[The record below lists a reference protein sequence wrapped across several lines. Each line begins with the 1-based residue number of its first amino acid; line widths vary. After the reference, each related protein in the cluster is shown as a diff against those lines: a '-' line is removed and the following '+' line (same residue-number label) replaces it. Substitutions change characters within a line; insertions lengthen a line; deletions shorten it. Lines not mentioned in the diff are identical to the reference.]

1 MQMSVTSLAQEAI
14 AGGSEVLTRLQGAFQ
29 LATKNNSKTI
39 FYSRSRVKDPG
50 SIIEKLFDRQAAFG
64 AQYTIKSITDVVGY
78 RLVVLYDDQLEAA
91 FTFAIQVL
99 RNCHHPHD
107 TLIADPELWAD
118 IQEIKLFPRAPSD
131 PADPYVQLYNQL
143 KADPNRIG
151 KSDIDQTDKIRRA
164 TAEEMTKKKSAYS
177 SMHIIVY
184 MNSYS
189 QGFLKRIPLELQI
202 RTAVEDIWSEISH
215 ENEYKVRRRNAWSPK
230 LKELYDENNQSV
242 GALKQQFNVTVPQH
256 LTRIRKTTQA
266 IGGELND
273 LRSSPSAGY
282 GSDILNLAFHIG
294 KELFGKQERDLFDE
308 YDRSVGN
315 IRDQYLQHGH
325 KDAALAHEKIL
336 SEFGSAMEALKKLAD
351 MPLSDDQCQYNFRS
365 LVKLEQ
371 VRLDAIKLRYLMR
384 SRPIKESVRNDVK
397 QEADRLYSLLDE
409 IESDRGLAI
418 KPVAMIQFFKYYVV
432 RYGSN
437 AALASTHLTACYSAL
452 SIDPTIDRNG
462 MIVVMASR
470 ALAESVWGIAEDFRN
485 KLGAGRN
492 EYLKDMMR
500 ENYQKALSL
509 SIESKDKYEMRSK
522 ITGKQKPIDDLIFST
537 SPFQEQSCLNNVVMY
552 ASDCLLNGV
561 EQQFFSEVG
570 YSLDGLEADVGKLK
584 TYLERQNFDEEGFW
598 HTVLI
603 GFESLGES
611 GGKFA
616 HHSGSAREIAQALH
630 DGKLTGCP
638 FDTLHARIKF
648 DVRRVLD
655 RPTAAPSSS

>member
-1 MQMSVTSLAQEAI
+1 MQTSLTSLAQEAI

-39 FYSRSRVKDPG
+39 FYTRSRVKDPG
-50 SIIEKLFDRQAAFG
+50 SIVEKLFDRQAAFG
-64 AQYTIKSITDVVGY
+64 AQYTIKSITDIVGY

-91 FTFAIQVL
+91 LSFAIQVL
-99 RNCHHPHD
+99 RNCYHSHD
-107 TLIADPELWAD
+107 TLIADPELWSD

-131 PADPYVQLYNQL
+131 PADPYVKLHDEL
-143 KADPNRIG
+143 KANPGRIG
-151 KSDIDQTDKIRRA
+151 KSVIDQTDKIRKA
-164 TAEEMTKKKSAYS
+164 TAEEMARKKSAYS

-189 QGFLKRIPLELQI
+189 QGSLKRIPLELQI

-230 LKELYDENNQSV
+230 LRELYDENNQSV
-242 GALKQQFNVTVPQH
+242 GALKQQFNVTVPEN
-256 LTRIRKTTQA
+256 LKRIRKTTKA
-266 IGGELND
+266 IGSELD
-273 LRSSPSAGY
+273 ALRSSPAAGY
-282 GSDILNLAFHIG
+282 GSHTLNLAFHIA
-294 KELFGKQERDLFDE
+294 KEMFGKAERDLFGK
-308 YDRSVGN
+308 YDRSVVN
-315 IRDQYLQHGH
+315 IRDQYLQHAN
-325 KDAALAHEKIL
+325 KDVSAADRKIL
-336 SEFGSAMEALKKLAD
+336 SEFSGAMKVLKKIAEL
-351 MPLSDDQCQYNFRS
+351 PLPDDQCQHNFRC
-365 LVKLEQ
+365 LIRLEQ
-371 VRLDAIKLRYLMR
+371 IRLDAIRLRYLMR
-384 SRPIKESVRNDVK
+384 RPGKEDVRDQVK
-397 QEADRLYSLLDE
+397 READGLYSVLDQ
-409 IESDRGLAI
+409 IESDRNLVI

-437 AALASTHLTACYSAL
+437 AALASTHLTTCYSTL

-470 ALAESVWGIAEDFRN
+470 ALAESVWGT
-485 KLGAGRN
+485 N
-492 EYLKDMMR
+492 EYLKNTMR

-509 SIESKDKYEMRSK
+509 SIESKDKYEMRTK

-552 ASDCLLNGV
+552 AADCLLNGV

-584 TYLERQNFDEEGFW
+584 AYLEKQKLKEEGFW

-603 GFESLGES
+603 GFEALGKN
-611 GGKFA
+611 GGKFS
-616 HHSGSAREIAQALH
+616 HHARSARKIAKALH

-638 FDTLHARIKF
+638 FNELQDRIRS
-648 DVRRVLD
+648 DICRVLD
-655 RPTAAPSSS
+655 LAMAAPSSASPSPPAR